1 MCEPE
6 VAGTFSQLLGF
17 GVLSARPIGTGRN
30 SQVFRLD
37 CGPAGVFAGKRYY
50 DAPHDDRCR
59 MQREV
64 LALQFLNDHGV
75 VTVPSIVAINWKE
88 RCAVYEYLQ
97 GRELLDDRITQ
108 ADVDGL
114 VQFLCQLQTLRTAD
128 GAADLPLASDAC
140 LCVWDVLQGVRDR
153 LARLQTC
160 GQSDSDLQRFLDER
174 FIPLLGQVV
183 SRSQAQA
190 SEAAIDVEAA
200 LSREQCVLSP
210 SDIGFHNI
218 LKKADG
224 TLVFLDFEYF
234 GWDDPAKMLCD
245 CLLHPGVRMSRALK
259 QRLLNGMLEVLAG
272 RGQVAQR
279 LKVTYALHGLK
290 WCMILLNEFVPEE
303 FQRRVFAGGDAVAP
317 ETIRSV
323 QLEKAKRMCERIE
336 REYESFPYEA

>member
-6 VAGTFSQLLGF
+6 VVGIFSQLLGCDI
-17 GVLSARPIGTGRN
+17 LSAREIGTGRN

-37 CGPAGVFAGKRYY
+37 CGPAGLFAGKRYH
-50 DAPHDDRCR
+50 DVPGDDRSR
-59 MQREV
+59 MQTEV
-64 LALQFLNDHGV
+64 SALGFLSDHGV
-75 VTVPSIVAINWKE
+75 ATVPSIVAIDWKE
-88 RCAVYEYLQ
+88 HCAVYEHIQ
-97 GRELLDDRITQ
+97 GRQLLDDRIAQ
-108 ADVDGL
+108 ADVEGL
-114 VQFLCQLQTLRTAD
+114 VQFLGQLQALRTAD

-140 LCVWDVLQGVRDR
+140 LRVCDVLQGVRDR
-153 LARLQTC
+153 LARLETC
-160 GQSDSDLQRFLDER
+160 GVSDSDLQRFLDER

-183 SRSQAQA
+183 SSSEAQA
-190 SEAAIDVEAA
+190 SEAAIDVEAI
-200 LSREQCVLSP
+200 LLPEQCVLSP
-210 SDIGFHNI
+210 SDVGFHNV

-245 CLLHPGVRMSRALK
+245 CLLHPGTRMSRPLK
-259 QRLLNGMLEVLAG
+259 QRLLNGMLEVLAD
-272 RGQVAQR
+272 RGQVVQR

-303 FQRRVFAGGDAVAP
+303 FQRRLFARQDVVAP